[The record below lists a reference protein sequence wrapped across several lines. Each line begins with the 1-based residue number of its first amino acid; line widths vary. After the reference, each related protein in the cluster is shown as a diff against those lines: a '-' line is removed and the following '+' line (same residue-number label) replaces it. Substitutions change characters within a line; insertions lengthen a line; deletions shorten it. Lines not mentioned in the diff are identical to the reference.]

1 MAKPTTS
8 GFTISGLLDRSAS
21 IRNDYPVER
30 IPVGEIAD
38 HPANAAYSMD
48 EAGIAQLAKSIE
60 EEGLTDLPLARK
72 KTRNTPRSPAAS
84 SGASPTSS
92 RSCCCTPP
100 TTSCAASP

>member
-21 IRNDYPVER
+21 TRNDYPVER
-30 IPVGEIAD
+30 IPIEEIAD

-60 EEGLTDLPLARK
+60 EEGLTDR
-72 KTRNTPRSPAAS
+72 RSCAS
-84 SGASPTSS
+84 S
-92 RSCCCTPP
+92 
-100 TTSCAASP
+100 TTAAGRW

>member
-21 IRNDYPVER
+21 TRNDYPVER
-30 IPVGEIAD
+30 IPIEEIAD

-60 EEGLTDLPLARK
+60 EEGLTDLAARAQARRRRLADGERAPPK
-72 KTRNTPRSPAAS
+72 GGLRTPRE
-84 SGASPTSS
+84 
-92 RSCCCTPP
+92 RR
-100 TTSCAASP
+100 